1 MIIAQ
6 EFHKQDGVGL
16 YHCALTYSETQLLC
30 FYEKP
35 VTEHAFN
42 DMYDTVCNTLNA
54 SICVEHFLY
63 MHGSVEEYNRGLYT
77 AIQGEFF
84 FFSIIQILKYPI

>member
-1 MIIAQ
+1 MP
-6 EFHKQDGVGL
+6 L
-16 YHCALTYSETQLLC
+16 
-30 FYEKP
+30 
-35 VTEHAFN
+35 
-42 DMYDTVCNTLNA
+42 MYDTVCNTLNA

-63 MHGSVEEYNRGLYT
+63 MHGSVEEYNRGLYI